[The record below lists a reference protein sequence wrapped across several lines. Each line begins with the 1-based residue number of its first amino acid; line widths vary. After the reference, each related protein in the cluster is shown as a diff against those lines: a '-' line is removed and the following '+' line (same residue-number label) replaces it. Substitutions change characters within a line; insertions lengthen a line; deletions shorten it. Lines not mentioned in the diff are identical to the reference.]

1 MLQRVENIKEWKSI
15 AELFEAMN
23 ESLEYCVLRNTED
36 VTIDFSPEIHGDID
50 IIVRNQN
57 AAVQLMHAQKVHKK
71 AYRVYYEVPVAGG
84 VVPFDIRF
92 VGDNYYCKKWESD
105 ILGTRI
111 LVEKGGLRYYM
122 MSPEQQY
129 YSLLYHVYLQKQSV
143 SSDYPTKL
151 TKYAG
156 LANEP
161 YANDV
166 NVEMPQLVGYMQ
178 EHHYAYV
185 LPKDLDVGINW
196 KNMRYLKN
204 YRSIRCSEQLS
215 AARNILRVERMYGK
229 IVKNAKHMAKQF
241 VINCLDVFD
250 KKFLHG
256 RLQRKLSR
264 IDTGHEF
271 LRYGESYFVKN
282 ENAKVGRTKV
292 MRVPVKDLITM
303 QVYFP
308 MRFRSWVMAVHA
320 LYLEYLDGKN
330 RIGLELEKKLLQKQ
344 YGEDN
349 LAKYDSKIKQIR
361 STNWKDVEPIVVDR
375 DMRLIDGALRLAI
388 AYYDH
393 QDFIYVRCA
402 DYSINKYVYGRD
414 YLWSLGF
421 NTAELQ
427 QVEKKVEEILED
439 CRYLN
444 TCIIWPPARGMYEE
458 LQSALTSY
466 EPDNI
471 SIYDYWDTTMSYEEL
486 KGFIEMG
493 YKKDDAMDW
502 ALQMKSKFMFKASQI
517 ADDVYPVR
525 FVRLRMVNPDYVVKP
540 TSGQPY
546 SQESL
551 RCKETLRAIYKHN
564 VQFYERDVVI
574 HISDNY
580 LQSNY
585 IWLLAH
591 VDRNLTDLF
600 KALEGAGLS
609 YEARDTNK
617 RQMNNS
623 NAVFSLGE
631 NQTITIRVAQ
641 NDAVAVKEIVLV
653 FAQKHFKGEWLVV
666 EEREKGCDVLL
677 ENECILRIRIEADGE

>member
-1 MLQRVENIKEWKSI
+1 MRKDQEIKKEWKSI
-15 AELFEAMN
+15 KDLFEAMN

-36 VTIDFSPEIHGDID
+36 VTVDFSPEIHGDID
-50 IIVRNQN
+50 ILVRDQK
-57 AAVQLMHAQKVHKK
+57 AAIRLMRASKVHKK
-71 AYRVYYEVPVAGG
+71 SFRVYYEVPVAGG

-92 VGDNYYCKKWESD
+92 VGDNYYSKKWESEVLD
-105 ILGTRI
+105 TRV
-111 LVEKGGLRYYM
+111 LVERGGLRYYM
-122 MSPEQQY
+122 MCPEQQY
-129 YSLLYHVYLQKQSV
+129 YTLLYHVYLQKQSV
-143 SSDYPTKL
+143 SSDYPAKL
-151 TKYAG
+151 KEYAV
-156 LANEP
+156 LANVP

-166 NVEMPQLVGYMQ
+166 NVEMPQLVRYMQ
-178 EHHYAYV
+178 DKCYDYV

-196 KNMRYLKN
+196 VNLHYLKH
-204 YRSIRCSEQLS
+204 YRCIRCAEKLS
-215 AARNILRVERMYGK
+215 LARNIYRAERMCGK
-229 IVKNAKHMAKQF
+229 LLKKTKQIVKRL
-241 VINCLDVFD
+241 VIGCLDWFD
-250 KKFLHG
+250 KKFLHR
-256 RLQRKLSR
+256 RLERKLTR
-264 IDTGHEF
+264 IDAGHEF
-271 LRYGESYFVKN
+271 LRYGEPYLIKN

-303 QVYFP
+303 QIYFP

-320 LYLEYLDGKN
+320 LYLEYLNGKSS
-330 RIGLELEKKLLQKQ
+330 IGLELEKKLLQKQ
-344 YGEDN
+344 NGDDKLVEYDN
-349 LAKYDSKIKQIR
+349 KIKQIR
-361 STNWKDVEPIVVDR
+361 STDWKDIEPIEVDR

-402 DYSINKYVYGRD
+402 DYSLRQYVYGRD

-421 NTAELQ
+421 DAKELHL
-427 QVEKKVEEILED
+427 VEKKVVEILENS
-439 CRYLN
+439 RYLN

-458 LQSALTSY
+458 LQGALTSY

-517 ADDVYPVR
+517 DDDVYPVR

-591 VDRNLTDLF
+591 VNRDLSELF
-600 KALEGAGLS
+600 KALEKAGLS
-609 YEARDTNK
+609 YEAKDVNN
-617 RQMNNS
+617 RQMNTK

-631 NQTITIRVAQ
+631 NQEITIRVAPK
-641 NDAVAVKEIVLV
+641 DEDSAKEIVMT

-666 EEREKGCDVLL
+666 EERNNGCNVLL
-677 ENECILRIRIEADGE
+677 ENECILQIRVEADGE

>member
-1 MLQRVENIKEWKSI
+1 MQKDQKNKKEWKSI
-15 AELFEAMN
+15 SVLFEAMN
-23 ESLEYCVLRNTED
+23 ESLEYCILRNTED

-50 IIVRNQN
+50 IIVRDQK
-57 AAVQLMHAQKVHKK
+57 AAVLLMHAKKVHKK

-105 ILGTRI
+105 VLDTRV
-111 LVEKGGLRYYM
+111 LVERGGMKYYM
-122 MSPEQQY
+122 MCPEQQY
-129 YSLLYHVYLQKQSV
+129 FTLLYHVYLQKQSV
-143 SSDYPTKL
+143 SLDYPAKL
-151 TKYAG
+151 TEYAR
-156 LANEP
+156 LASVS
-161 YANDV
+161 YIDDV
-166 NVEMPQLVGYMQ
+166 NVVMPQLVKYMQ
-178 EHHYAYV
+178 DRNYRYV

-229 IVKNAKHMAKQF
+229 IVKKAKYTAKQF
-241 VINCLDVFD
+241 IMNCLDVFD

-264 IDTGHEF
+264 IDARHEF
-271 LRYGESYFVKN
+271 LRYGESYFIKN
-282 ENAKVGRTKV
+282 ENAHVGRTKV
-292 MRVPVKDLITM
+292 LRVPVKDLITM

-308 MRFRSWVMAVHA
+308 MRFRSWVMAVHL

-330 RIGLELEKKLLQKQ
+330 NIGLKLERKLLQKQ
-344 YGEDN
+344 YGEEKLAEYDN
-349 LAKYDSKIKQIR
+349 KIKHIR
-361 STNWKDVEPIVVDR
+361 STNWKDVEPIEVDR
-375 DMRLIDGALRLAI
+375 DLRLIDGALRLAI
-388 AYYDH
+388 AYYNQ
-393 QDFIYVRCA
+393 QDFIFVRCA
-402 DYSINKYVYGRD
+402 DYSVNQYVYGRD

-421 NTAELQ
+421 DAKELQ
-427 QVEKKVEEILED
+427 LVEKKVEEILEES
-439 CRYLN
+439 RYLN
-444 TCIIWPPARGMYEE
+444 TCIIWPPAREMYDE
-458 LQSALTSY
+458 LQGALTSY
-466 EPDNI
+466 EPENI
-471 SIYDYWDTTMSYEEL
+471 SIRDYWDTTMSYEEI

-517 ADDVYPVR
+517 DDDVYPVR

-551 RCKETLRAIYKHN
+551 RCKETLREIFKHQ
-564 VQFYERDVVI
+564 VKYYERDVVI

-591 VDRNLTDLF
+591 VDRDLSELF
-600 KALEGAGLS
+600 KALEDAGLS
-609 YEARDTNK
+609 YKAVDSNN
-617 RQMNNS
+617 RQMSNN
-623 NAVFSLGE
+623 NAVFSFGE
-631 NQTITIRVAQ
+631 NQTITIRGAKKSV
-641 NDAVAVKEIVLV
+641 VTVKEIVIA
-653 FAQKHFKGEWLVV
+653 FAQNHFKGEWLVV

>member
-1 MLQRVENIKEWKSI
+1 MSKIKKILNPFIKAGKSC
-15 AELFEAMN
+15 LLGM
-23 ESLEYCVLRNTED
+23 D
-36 VTIDFSPEIHGDID
+36 
-50 IIVRNQN
+50 N
-57 AAVQLMHAQKVHKK
+57 A
-71 AYRVYYEVPVAGG
+71 
-84 VVPFDIRF
+84 
-92 VGDNYYCKKWESD
+92 
-105 ILGTRI
+105 
-111 LVEKGGLRYYM
+111 
-122 MSPEQQY
+122 
-129 YSLLYHVYLQKQSV
+129 
-143 SSDYPTKL
+143 
-151 TKYAG
+151 
-156 LANEP
+156 
-161 YANDV
+161 
-166 NVEMPQLVGYMQ
+166 
-178 EHHYAYV
+178 
-185 LPKDLDVGINW
+185 
-196 KNMRYLKN
+196 
-204 YRSIRCSEQLS
+204 
-215 AARNILRVERMYGK
+215 
-229 IVKNAKHMAKQF
+229 
-241 VINCLDVFD
+241 
-250 KKFLHG
+250 FLHG
-256 RLQRKLSR
+256 RLKKKLTR
-264 IDTGHEF
+264 IDAGHEF
-271 LRYGESYFVKN
+271 LRYGKPYFVKN
-282 ENAKVGRTKV
+282 ANAHVGRSKV

-330 RIGLELEKKLLQKQ
+330 NISLDLEKKLLQKQ
-344 YGEDN
+344 YGKDILVEYEN
-349 LAKYDSKIKQIR
+349 RIKQIR
-361 STNWKDVEPIVVDR
+361 ATNWKDIEPIEVDR

-393 QDFIYVRCA
+393 QDFIYVRCV

-421 NTAELQ
+421 DTKELQ
-427 QVEKKVEEILED
+427 QIEKKVKEILED

-444 TCIIWPPARGMYEE
+444 TCIIWPPARGMYDE
-458 LQSALTSY
+458 LQGALASY

-471 SIYDYWDTTMSYEEL
+471 SIYDYWDTTMSFEEL

-517 ADDVYPVR
+517 DDDVYPVR

-551 RCKETLRAIYKHN
+551 RCKETLREIFKHQVKYYK
-564 VQFYERDVVI
+564 RDVVI

-591 VDRNLTDLF
+591 VDRDLSELF
-600 KALEGAGLS
+600 KALEDAGLS
-609 YEARDTNK
+609 CEVVDSNN
-617 RQMNNS
+617 RQMSNN

-631 NQTITIRVAQ
+631 NQTITIRGSKKNVVTA
-641 NDAVAVKEIVLV
+641 KEIVIA

-677 ENECILRIRIEADGE
+677 ENECLLRIYVEANGE